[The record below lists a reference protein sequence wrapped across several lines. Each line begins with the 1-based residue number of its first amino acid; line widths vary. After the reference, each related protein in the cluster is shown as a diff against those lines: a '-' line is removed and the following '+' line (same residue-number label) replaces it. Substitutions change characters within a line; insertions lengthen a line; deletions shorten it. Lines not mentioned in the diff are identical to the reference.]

1 MWINFLNEGLDKIL
15 KNYLTEDIAA
25 IKKYFPDIDDVTLN
39 KLIALDP
46 TFKPGSNSAGT
57 YGKWILKI
65 YSKTK
70 NVPDNITEILANF
83 DKAKRFLPVDKRN
96 IDTYHSVNELSDMLN
111 TTEQTISKSQQNK
124 MIRKEIRGSNLVKD
138 TDYFGRFGDFD
149 IYSPETYAASCKLGQ
164 GTTWCTASNSSDSNY
179 KDYTSQGKLYI
190 LINYKNPQ
198 EKYQIHFETNSF
210 MNKKDIPVSLNQISE
225 LLKKYPSLYTG
236 FFSKFVSDPKTAS
249 SDVIYNIK
257 TAMDLNKMTQRLAQ
271 LPLTKEAENCILTSG
286 KYKLLFPK
294 TSLDILKLALNLG
307 FSMSTLF
314 NCFSDYLYELYK
326 PENYSRLNTSVCFI
340 VNTANR
346 SDNVLFRRAGGRI
359 YTTFES
365 KPAGMTD
372 VKKRYDIFKE
382 APNLYH
388 GIVSEFDLS
397 NRRDNDVPEIAYL
410 LLSKQDKN
418 ITQKDIK
425 YITSLITDIEQ
436 TKYHDAAETRE
447 IYVLNSSE
455 AILFSCHTRENALY
469 SFDAVYILYPY
480 KDAIEKMRNIVKNNK
495 DLAMD
500 LLSEHPE
507 FQGDLK
513 DFIAPLLRDKNPM
526 LIQNFIQKDPRQRL
540 HALERLDYH
549 IVSKEGEKYIAVKGN
564 LPSEHGHSDFYG
576 PIVKYLR
583 KI

>member
-83 DKAKRFLPVDKRN
+83 DKAKRFLPVNKRN

-138 TDYFGRFGDFD
+138 ADYFGRFGDFD

-410 LLSKQDKN
+410 LLSKQD
-418 ITQKDIK
+418 
-425 YITSLITDIEQ
+425 
-436 TKYHDAAETRE
+436 
-447 IYVLNSSE
+447 
-455 AILFSCHTRENALY
+455 
-469 SFDAVYILYPY
+469 
-480 KDAIEKMRNIVKNNK
+480 
-495 DLAMD
+495 
-500 LLSEHPE
+500 
-507 FQGDLK
+507 
-513 DFIAPLLRDKNPM
+513 
-526 LIQNFIQKDPRQRL
+526 
-540 HALERLDYH
+540 
-549 IVSKEGEKYIAVKGN
+549 
-564 LPSEHGHSDFYG
+564 
-576 PIVKYLR
+576 
-583 KI
+583 